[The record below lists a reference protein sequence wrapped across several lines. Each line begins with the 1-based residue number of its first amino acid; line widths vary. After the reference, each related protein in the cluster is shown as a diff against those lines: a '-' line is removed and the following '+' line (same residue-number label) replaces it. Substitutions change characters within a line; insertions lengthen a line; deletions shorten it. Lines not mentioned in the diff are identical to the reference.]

1 MYVYLNTYFFI
12 YLFIDWFIYLSII
25 FWKYLYLCIYLEKEG
40 TPESQVP
47 TPVTH
52 GTSKQDAAELCLWSH
67 VFQNGDCYPPLP
79 PGNQKCSAGNFSI
92 CIDVFAM
99 YFMEHP
105 LFMVH
110 FPSYKPPFIDGFPI
124 QTTIYGGFQL
134 PLTLHDLHAEDI
146 SSVLVAHLQQMQLHV
161 SRPDTSP
168 MVIND

>member
-1 MYVYLNTYFFI
+1 MYIYIVYLNTYIIFYFFI
-12 YLFIDWFIYLSII
+12 YLFIYI
-25 FWKYLYLCIYLEKEG
+25 FWKYLYICIYLEKEG

-52 GTSKQDAAELCLWSH
+52 GTSKQDAAELCWWSR

-92 CIDVFAM
+92 CIDGFAM

-110 FPSYKPPFIDGFPI
+110 FPSYKPPFIEVFRFKPPFMED
-124 QTTIYGGFQL
+124 FQV
-134 PLTLHDLHAEDI
+134 PLTLHHLHAEDI

-168 MVIND
+168 MMND

>member
-1 MYVYLNTYFFI
+1 MYVYIFSKFKYIFLFICLLI
-12 YLFIDWFIYLSII
+12 YLFIYPSF
-25 FWKYLYLCIYLEKEG
+25 FWKYLYICIYLEKEG
-40 TPESQVP
+40 SPESQVP

-92 CIDVFAM
+92 CIDGFAM

-124 QTTIYGGFQL
+124 QTTIYGGFPIAIDAL
-134 PLTLHDLHAEDI
+134 WPPCRGY
-146 SSVLVAHLQQMQLHV
+146 QQ
-161 SRPDTSP
+161 RFGRAPTADAAACF
-168 MVIND
+168 